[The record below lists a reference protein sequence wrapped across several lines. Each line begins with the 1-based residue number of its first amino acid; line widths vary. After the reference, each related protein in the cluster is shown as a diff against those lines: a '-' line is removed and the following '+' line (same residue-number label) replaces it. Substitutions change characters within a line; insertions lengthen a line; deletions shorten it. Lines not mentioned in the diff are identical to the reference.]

1 MSPVS
6 EKQEFQNQSG
16 GWLGVVVIGPKGDDR
31 GVSVAP
37 GASVWL
43 SEEEQVLT
51 ANAPR
56 KAADNPFVE
65 QTFTYTESESGE
77 SKTQTYIPLV
87 PVDTGRYVPAQTR
100 PIGRD
105 ISNAAA
111 TGAAQVAATG
121 DEPVQLTSP
130 DPIQQRAE
138 EIAASDSSRPVPPA
152 RARAAAEATEEPP
165 EAPAAPEPPAQP
177 PVEPPAPEQPTAPV
191 EEETAV
197 QQPTVP
203 EETGAA
209 VPPTGEAIAGSFSQG
224 EEVGTPLAPSETA
237 AAPPEQPAPWT
248 PQERDDQP
256 EAADNGTAGDDA
268 DPTTRG

>member
-56 KAADNPFVE
+56 RAADNPFVE
-65 QTFTYTESESGE
+65 QTFTYTEPESGE
-77 SKTQTYIPLV
+77 SKSQTYIPLV

-121 DEPVQLTSP
+121 DQPVQLTSP

-165 EAPAAPEPPAQP
+165 EAPAAPEPPA
-177 PVEPPAPEQPTAPV
+177 EPPTAPV

-197 QQPTVP
+197 QHPTVP

-237 AAPPEQPAPWT
+237 AATPPPEQPAPWT